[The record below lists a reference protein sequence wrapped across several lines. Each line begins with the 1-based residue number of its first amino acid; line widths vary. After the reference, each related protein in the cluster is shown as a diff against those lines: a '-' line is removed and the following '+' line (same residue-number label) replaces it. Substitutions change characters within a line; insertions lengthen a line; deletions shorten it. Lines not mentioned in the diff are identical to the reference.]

1 MLDSLTNRLTGILDR
16 LRGFGRLTEENI
28 QEALREVRVALLEA
42 DVNFKV
48 VKGFIDRVRVKA
60 VGQDVLQSLTPG
72 QQVVKVV
79 RDELV
84 ELLGGSAHRLAMAP
98 HPPTVVMLVGLQGS
112 GKTTSAAKLA
122 RHFQKQGQHPLL
134 AAADV
139 YRPAAVDQLK
149 TLGAQLGIPVVGE
162 ATQRPV
168 EICAAARDEA
178 ARRGLSPL
186 ILDTA
191 GRLHIDEE
199 MLEELRAIKRAV
211 GPHHVLLVVDAMTGQ
226 DAVTVAEKFNA
237 AIGIDA
243 VVLTK
248 MDGDARGGAALS
260 VRQVTGRPIAFVGVG
275 EKTEALEPFHPDR
288 LAQRILGMGDVLSL
302 VEKAQATVDAGQAEA
317 LAQKIHDDTFTLE
330 DFATQLRQLRSMGP
344 LGQLMDMVPFFKGA
358 RGLPKE
364 MTGEEQELDRYTAI
378 IGSMTPHERREPSVI
393 NGSRRARIARGS
405 GTNVSDVN
413 RLLKQYGQLRKMMKG
428 LKNMEGRMGK
438 FKGALPFLADLMR
451 QMPIPLALDFL
462 EVSSYGEATESS
474 GVVRIL
480 KDLAKPIE
488 GRDVVVVE
496 DILDTGHTLAYVIE
510 HLRSKQPASV
520 RLCTLLDKPAR
531 RIVPIQI
538 DYRGFEI
545 PDKFVVGY
553 GLDYAE
559 RYRNLPFIGVLKP
572 EVYRGE
578 P

>member
-84 ELLGGSAHRLAMAP
+84 ELLGGSAHRLAMAT

-317 LAQKIHDDTFTLE
+317 LAQKIRDDTFTLE
-330 DFATQLRQLRSMGP
+330 DFATQLKQLRSMGP

-364 MTGEEQELDRYTAI
+364 MTGEERELDRYTAI

-413 RLLKQYGQLRKMMKG
+413 RLLKQYAQLRKMMKG

-438 FKGALPFLADLMR
+438 FKGALPFLPR
-451 QMPIPLALDFL
+451 
-462 EVSSYGEATESS
+462 
-474 GVVRIL
+474 
-480 KDLAKPIE
+480 
-488 GRDVVVVE
+488 
-496 DILDTGHTLAYVIE
+496 
-510 HLRSKQPASV
+510 
-520 RLCTLLDKPAR
+520 
-531 RIVPIQI
+531 
-538 DYRGFEI
+538 
-545 PDKFVVGY
+545 
-553 GLDYAE
+553 
-559 RYRNLPFIGVLKP
+559 
-572 EVYRGE
+572 
-578 P
+578 

>member
-199 MLEELRAIKRAV
+199 MLEELRAIKRSV

-275 EKTEALEPFHPDR
+275 EKTDALEPFHPDR

-317 LAQKIHDDTFTLE
+317 LAQKIRDDTFTLE
-330 DFATQLRQLRSMGP
+330 DFAAQLKQLRSMGP
-344 LGQLMDMVPFFKGA
+344 LGQLMDLVPFFKGA
-358 RGLPKE
+358 KGLPKE
-364 MTGEEQELDRYTAI
+364 MKGEEQELDRYGAI
-378 IGSMTPHERREPSVI
+378 IASMTPHERREPSVI

-405 GTNVSDVN
+405 GTSVSDVN
-413 RLLKQYGQLRKMMKG
+413 RLLKQYAQLRKMMKG

-438 FKGALPFLADLMR
+438 FKGALPFLPR
-451 QMPIPLALDFL
+451 
-462 EVSSYGEATESS
+462 
-474 GVVRIL
+474 
-480 KDLAKPIE
+480 
-488 GRDVVVVE
+488 
-496 DILDTGHTLAYVIE
+496 
-510 HLRSKQPASV
+510 
-520 RLCTLLDKPAR
+520 
-531 RIVPIQI
+531 
-538 DYRGFEI
+538 
-545 PDKFVVGY
+545 
-553 GLDYAE
+553 
-559 RYRNLPFIGVLKP
+559 
-572 EVYRGE
+572 
-578 P
+578 

>member
-1 MLDSLTNRLTGILDR
+1 MLDSLTSRLTGILDR

-48 VKGFIDRVRVKA
+48 VKAFVERVRVKA

-84 ELLGGSAHRLAMAP
+84 ELLGGSAHRLSMAP
-98 HPPTVVMLVGLQGS
+98 QPPTVVMLVGLQGS

-139 YRPAAVDQLK
+139 YRPAAIDQLK
-149 TLGAQLGIPVVGE
+149 ALGVQLGIPVLGE
-162 ATQRPV
+162 ADRRPV
-168 EICAAARDEA
+168 DICATARDEA

-199 MLEELRAIKRAV
+199 MLEELRAIRKAV

-243 VVLTK
+243 VILTK

-260 VRQVTGRPIAFVGVG
+260 VREVTGRPIAFVGVG
-275 EKTEALEPFHPDR
+275 EKTDALEPFHPDR

-302 VEKAQATVDAGQAEA
+302 VEKAQATVDAEQAEA
-317 LAQKIHDDTFTLE
+317 LAQKIRDDAFTLE
-330 DFATQLRQLRSMGP
+330 DFAAQLKQLRSMGP
-344 LGQLMDMVPFFKGA
+344 LGQLLDMVPFFKGGK
-358 RGLPKE
+358 GLPKE
-364 MTGEEQELDRYTAI
+364 MKGEEQELHRHEAI
-378 IGSMTPHERREPSVI
+378 IASMTPGERREPAVI

-405 GTNVSDVN
+405 GTSVSDVN
-413 RLLKQYGQLRKMMKG
+413 RLLKQYAQLKKMMKG
-428 LKNMEGRMGK
+428 LKQMEGRMGK
-438 FKGALPFLADLMR
+438 FKGALPFLPR
-451 QMPIPLALDFL
+451 
-462 EVSSYGEATESS
+462 
-474 GVVRIL
+474 
-480 KDLAKPIE
+480 
-488 GRDVVVVE
+488 
-496 DILDTGHTLAYVIE
+496 
-510 HLRSKQPASV
+510 
-520 RLCTLLDKPAR
+520 
-531 RIVPIQI
+531 
-538 DYRGFEI
+538 
-545 PDKFVVGY
+545 
-553 GLDYAE
+553 
-559 RYRNLPFIGVLKP
+559 
-572 EVYRGE
+572 
-578 P
+578 